1 MPTHIWH
8 PLKSLCLWPHTKA
21 TWLASQ
27 PPRPIR
33 PECSEVGLSGP
44 QQERGPHARGLRQ
57 GFPITALPRSS
68 GWNFFSK
75 TITGHSIPD
84 PGPAH
89 NPRASCVPA
98 ALLAAVGQHPQ
109 FSRADSPRLLSR
121 AGRGLQG
128 ADTPGRNLSKGK
140 TRVCSEH
147 PSVLAPP
154 AAQFWAVL
162 HTAPPP
168 TPPAVSGVREPGCP
182 FGSLPRDAPRSPSL
196 PPCPASP
203 FPHRRPGRS
212 GPACQT
218 TCASRFV
225 LGPTSEENW

>member
-8 PLKSLCLWPHTKA
+8 PLKSLFLWPHTKA
-21 TWLASQ
+21 IWLAPQ

-75 TITGHSIPD
+75 AISGHSTPD
-84 PGPAH
+84 PGPGH

-98 ALLAAVGQHPQ
+98 A
-109 FSRADSPRLLSR
+109 
-121 AGRGLQG
+121 
-128 ADTPGRNLSKGK
+128 
-140 TRVCSEH
+140 
-147 PSVLAPP
+147 P
-154 AAQFWAVL
+154 AASTRNSLVRTLPGSWAELAEGSRELTPPGETSARERREFAASTLVSSPL
-162 HTAPPP
+162 QQHSSEQCSTQPPP
-168 TPPAVSGVREPGCP
+168 PRPQWSPGSGSPGCP